1 MDIHFL
7 KDGLNEIK
15 RKELKFHFLVLLVLC
30 SPLKKGVPYP
40 NMLGSDVG
48 ILTCMNA
55 QIAIF
60 LLSNTLFSEGP
71 WSMNYVAFLI
81 IYFQHM
87 CA

>member
-30 SPLKKGVPYP
+30 SPLKKGVPHP

-48 ILTCMNA
+48 ILTCTNA
-55 QIAIF
+55 QVAIF
-60 LLSNTLFSEGP
+60 FLSNTLFS
-71 WSMNYVAFLI
+71 
-81 IYFQHM
+81 
-87 CA
+87 